1 MFLCIILI
9 VLLFCISIFLFSL
22 FISTKKELDEI
33 SKEENELEK
42 LRRER
47 NDIEQKVLE
56 KQKRNDEIEKNI
68 LVNENE
74 LKNLKEKKVDVE
86 QGLISVQQSMQD
98 MTQRTE
104 EARAA
109 FEQLTANLEENA
121 KIELDKRMKAIEEHR
136 LAQLEQ
142 DFKAKMEQYAHEES
156 IINEKIE
163 PLRRELEDYV
173 QKRAAIIET
182 IRREEE
188 LKDKESFHK
197 IDLSQEAIDDIAY
210 IESILTKIHKRDIIA
225 KVVWEAYIQVPTKE
239 MLNRVVGTTKKSGI
253 YRITNIESQQC
264 YVGQGVDLARRLTEH
279 IKGTLGI
286 QSIADQRIHHVMA
299 EKGLQNWTFEILEEC
314 PKEKL
319 NERERFWI
327 NFYKSNEYGYN
338 KTVGNKGGKE

>member
-1 MFLCIILI
+1 MYICIILI
-9 VLLFCISIFLFSL
+9 VLLFCISIFLL
-22 FISTKKELDEI
+22 QLVIKAKRRLKNINDE
-33 SKEENELEK
+33 
-42 LRRER
+42 ER
-47 NDIEQKVLE
+47 NLESIRKERKCIEQKILE
-56 KQKRNDEIEKNI
+56 AQNKNNEIEKNI

-74 LKNLKEKKVDVE
+74 LKNLKEKRIDAE
-86 QGLISVQQSMQD
+86 QGLNLVQQSMQN
-98 MTQRTE
+98 MTQKTE

-109 FEQLTANLEENA
+109 FERLTTNLEENA
-121 KIELDKRMKAIEEHR
+121 KIELDKRMEAIKQHR
-136 LAQLEQ
+136 LMQLEQ
-142 DFKAKMEQYAHEES
+142 DFKAKMEQYAREES

-197 IDLSQEAIDDIAY
+197 IDLTQEAIDDIAY
-210 IESILTKIHKRDIIA
+210 IESILTKIHKRDVIA

-239 MLNRVVGTTKKSGI
+239 MLNRVIGASKKSGI
-253 YRITNIESQQC
+253 YRITNIDSQQC

-286 QSIADQRIHHVMA
+286 QSIADQRIHHAMA
-299 EKGLQNWTFEILEEC
+299 EKGLQNWTFEMLEEC

-338 KTVGNKGGKE
+338 KTVGNKGV

>member
-1 MFLCIILI
+1 MYICIILI
-9 VLLFCISIFLFSL
+9 VLLFCISIFLL
-22 FISTKKELDEI
+22 QLVIKTKKKLKNI
-33 SKEENELEK
+33 SNEEKSLESIKKERK
-42 LRRER
+42 C
-47 NDIEQKVLE
+47 IEQKILE
-56 KQKRNDEIEKNI
+56 TQNKNNEIEKSI

-74 LKNLKEKKVDVE
+74 LKNLKEKKIDAE
-86 QGLISVQQSMQD
+86 QGLILVQQSMQN
-98 MTQRTE
+98 MVQKTE
-104 EARAA
+104 EARAS
-109 FEQLTANLEENA
+109 FERLTTNLEEAA
-121 KIELDKRMKAIEEHR
+121 KVELDKRMEAIKQHR
-136 LAQLEQ
+136 LMQLEQ
-142 DFKAKMEQYAHEES
+142 EFKEKMEQYAREES
-156 IINEKIE
+156 IINERIE

-197 IDLSQEAIDDIAY
+197 INLTQEAIDDIAY

-239 MLNRVVGTTKKSGI
+239 MLNRIIGTSKKSGI

-264 YVGQGVDLARRLTEH
+264 YIGQGVDLARRLTEH

-286 QSIADQRIHHVMA
+286 QSIADQRIHHAMA
-299 EKGLQNWTFEILEEC
+299 EKGLQNWTFEMLEEC

-338 KTVGNKGGKE
+338 KTVGNKGV

>member
-1 MFLCIILI
+1 MYICIILI
-9 VLLFCISIFLFSL
+9 VLLFCISIFLL
-22 FISTKKELDEI
+22 QLVIKTKKKLKNI
-33 SKEENELEK
+33 SNEEKSLENIK
-42 LRRER
+42 RER
-47 NDIEQKVLE
+47 KCIEQKILE
-56 KQKRNDEIEKNI
+56 AQNKNNEIEKSI

-74 LKNLKEKKVDVE
+74 LKNLKEKKIDTE
-86 QGLISVQQSMQD
+86 QGLTLVQQSMQN
-98 MTQRTE
+98 MVQKTE
-104 EARAA
+104 EARVS
-109 FEQLTANLEENA
+109 FERLTTNLEETA
-121 KIELDKRMKAIEEHR
+121 KVELDKRMEAIKQHR
-136 LAQLEQ
+136 LIQLEQ
-142 DFKAKMEQYAHEES
+142 EFKEKMEQYAREES
-156 IINEKIE
+156 IINERIE

-197 IDLSQEAIDDIAY
+197 IDLTQETIDDIAY

-239 MLNRVVGTTKKSGI
+239 MLNRIIGTSKKSGI
-253 YRITNIESQQC
+253 YRITNIENQQC
-264 YVGQGVDLARRLTEH
+264 YIGQGVDLARRLTEH

-286 QSIADQRIHHVMA
+286 QSIADQRIHHAMA
-299 EKGLQNWTFEILEEC
+299 EKGLQNWTFEMLEEC

-338 KTVGNKGGKE
+338 KTVGNKGV